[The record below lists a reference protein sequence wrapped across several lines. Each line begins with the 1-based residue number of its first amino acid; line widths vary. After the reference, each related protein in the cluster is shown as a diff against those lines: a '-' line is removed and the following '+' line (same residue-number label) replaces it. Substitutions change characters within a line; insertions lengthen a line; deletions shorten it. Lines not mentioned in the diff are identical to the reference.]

1 MPELYIHNSSPN
13 PSVDAGERNIVN
25 IFTQEETDVSAQV
38 PTVESQADVVCVP
51 VELTGQRCFKGLNDL
66 PKVVQEAI
74 WQDENLGGPTF
85 QPVLLPLL

>member
-1 MPELYIHNSSPN
+1 MTEW
-13 PSVDAGERNIVN
+13 
-25 IFTQEETDVSAQV
+25 
-38 PTVESQADVVCVP
+38 
-51 VELTGQRCFKGLNDL
+51 LTNKSWLNDL